1 MFRFIAL
8 LPNINDIGKKEKRK
22 IINFSFKYTFL
33 EFLKLTLFVLIINV
47 INVCLS
53 LFLTNYIYYVFKL
66 IYGKYTKKKK
76 NIYSWPQWDGR
87 IFNFKIL

>member
-22 IINFSFKYTFL
+22 IINFSLKYAFL
-33 EFLKLTLFVLIINV
+33 EFLKLILFELINV
-47 INVCLS
+47 INIGLS

-66 IYGKYTKKKK
+66 IYGKSTKKKE
-76 NIYSWPQWDGR
+76 NIYSRSQWDGR
-87 IFNFKIL
+87 IFNLKIL